1 MATGRDVRILV
12 AIFLCFSWP
21 LLAHAILLS
30 ANPSAN
36 QVVEGQKIPVTLR
49 FNARIDAKRSRLV
62 LVDPGGREIPLAIE
76 DQPTPDTL
84 GATVQGLTTGL
95 YLLRWQVLAA
105 DGHIT
110 RGEVPFRAK

>member
-1 MATGRDVRILV
+1 M
-12 AIFLCFSWP
+12 
-21 LLAHAILLS
+21 AHAILLS
-30 ANPSAN
+30 ATPAAN
-36 QVVEGQKIPVTLR
+36 QVVDGGKIPVTLR
-49 FNARIDAKRSRLV
+49 FNARIDAKRSTLV
-62 LVDPGGREIPLAIE
+62 LVDPGGREFPLVIA

-84 GATVQGLTTGL
+84 RATAEGLAAGL